1 MTIDDLNL
9 SWAWSPVALGGII
22 LLCAL
27 YVLGIACARRR
38 PSQDTPLK
46 AYQVAAFVVAI
57 LAMVLVLLTPVDSI
71 ARTQLFSVHMAQI
84 VTLTTLCAPLLWIA
98 SPSWLLQPLLA
109 QAGIRR
115 ISQGLTNPL
124 VASLVFNMTFLIWH
138 APALYHLA
146 LSHESLYHLELLSLL
161 FVALLNWWPVL
172 GPLRELRRLSYP
184 MQMLYVFLDGQPL
197 DVFAFLL
204 VFSGA
209 VFYPWYAVPPQLHMS
224 AFNDQAVGG
233 ALLLLPGLVDLLVM
247 SPLFFRWLALLEERT
262 RTNDQR
268 LHALAEA
275 EEAARHNTH
284 VS

>member
-1 MTIDDLNL
+1 MTINDLNL
-9 SWAWSPVALGGII
+9 TWAWSPVALGGII

-27 YVLGIACARRR
+27 YVLGIWRGRRR
-38 PSQDTPLK
+38 NSQDMPLK
-46 AYQVAAFVVAI
+46 AYQVAAFAVAI
-57 LAMVLVLLTPVDSI
+57 LAMAFVLLTPVDSI

-109 QAGIRR
+109 RTGIRR
-115 ISQGLTNPL
+115 ISQALTHPL
-124 VASLVFNMTFLIWH
+124 VASLAFNLTFLIWH
-138 APALYHLA
+138 APTLYHLA
-146 LSHESLYHLELLSLL
+146 LNHESLYHLEMLSLL
-161 FVALLNWWPVL
+161 FVALLNWWPLL
-172 GPLRELRRLSYP
+172 GSLHELRRLSYP
-184 MQMLYVFLDGQPL
+184 MQMLYVFLDGQPI

-209 VFYPWYAVPPQLHMS
+209 VFYPWYAVPPQLHIS

-247 SPLFFRWLALLEERT
+247 SPLFFRWLAQVEERN
-262 RTNDQR
+262 RANDQR
-268 LHALAEA
+268 LHELAEA
-275 EEAARHNTH
+275 EEAARHNTP